1 MFRSISENPYKA
13 QGKQTNEVTR
23 QMIATQ
29 YTLGRPEWEDKWQSQ
44 TKTRFSNVSDITL
57 MHALCMW

>member
-23 QMIATQ
+23 KMIATQ

-44 TKTRFSNVSDITL
+44 TKTRFSNVSSHSAC
-57 MHALCMW
+57 MH